1 MLPAAILKEAS
12 PMIVSKLRFLTVS
25 FSFAFAALLLTPSA
39 SFSQTA
45 DTAPKAQAE
54 SPKADRWLH
63 IRIDNKESKGEV
75 VRVNVPIDMAEKILP
90 AINHD
95 QLRHGK
101 VHIDNAKMD
110 DIDVRAILDAIRSSK
125 DGEYV
130 TVQSNEND
138 VRVAKNGGMLF
149 VNVTD
154 KSGSKHSKVE
164 VKIPMKVV
172 DALFSAGKDEI
183 DVVAALHALAAHG
196 DTELVSVKG
205 DDNDVRVWMDA
216 KSVAN

>member
-1 MLPAAILKEAS
+1 MIL
-12 PMIVSKLRFLTVS
+12 SKLRILTTS
-25 FSFAFAALLLTPSA
+25 LSFAFAALLFTSSP

-45 DTAPKAQAE
+45 DTAAKAQAE
-54 SPKADRWLH
+54 PAKTDRWLH
-63 IRIDNKESKGEV
+63 IRVDSKESKGEV

-90 AINHD
+90 AIN
-95 QLRHGK
+95 QKNLRHGK

-138 VRVAKNGGMLF
+138 VRVAKSGGMLF

-154 KSGSKHSKVE
+154 KSGSNKSKVE
-164 VKIPMKVV
+164 VKIPMKVI

-205 DDNDVRVWMDA
+205 DDNDVRIWMDA
-216 KSVAN
+216 KNVAN

>member
-1 MLPAAILKEAS
+1 MK
-12 PMIVSKLRFLTVS
+12 SKLTLLAAPVLLATAALLFAPHVS
-25 FSFAFAALLLTPSA
+25 FSQNSDNSSTPPAASA
-39 SFSQTA
+39 KS
-45 DTAPKAQAE
+45 
-54 SPKADRWLH
+54 DRWLH
-63 IRIDNKESKGEV
+63 IRVDNKESKGEV

-90 AINHD
+90 AINKD
-95 QLRHGK
+95 RLRHGK
-101 VHIDNAKMD
+101 VHIDSGKFN
-110 DIDVRAILDAIRSSK
+110 DIDVRAILDAVRTAK

-154 KSGSKHSKVE
+154 KSDAKHSKVE
-164 VKIPMKVV
+164 VKIPMKVI
-172 DALFSAGKDEI
+172 DALFSAGKDEV

-216 KSVAN
+216 KNVAN

>member
-1 MLPAAILKEAS
+1 
-12 PMIVSKLRFLTVS
+12 MIFTNFRFHATSLLI
-25 FSFAFAALLLTPSA
+25 AFAALLFTPPP

-54 SPKADRWLH
+54 SAKTERWLH
-63 IRIDNKESKGEV
+63 IRVDNKESKGEV

-90 AINHD
+90 AIN
-95 QLRHGK
+95 QKNLRHGK
-101 VHIDNAKMD
+101 VHIDNAKLD

-138 VRVAKNGGMLF
+138 VRVAKSGGMLF

-154 KSGSKHSKVE
+154 KSGSNKSKVE
-164 VKIPMKVV
+164 VKIPMKVI

-205 DDNDVRVWMDA
+205 DDNDVRIWMDA
-216 KSVAN
+216 KNVAN